1 MQALAFGLWVLLL
14 SAAAAVAAEPLAKG
28 IQDNSFLIEEAYN
41 QEAGHVQ
48 HITNLRR
55 QDGQWQF
62 SFSQE
67 WPIFSQTHQFS
78 YSVPYNFGGSSRGV
92 GDVTLNYRYQAQTET
107 ATRPAIA
114 PRIGLVLP
122 AANQIEASGPLEA
135 REKSYGYELLL
146 PVSKIV
152 SDRVTLNGN
161 AGLRSFFDVA
171 GHQPTTYRLGGS
183 AIYAVT
189 RDFNLLVEAVAD
201 WVESVN
207 PQNRLEREFEFTLL
221 PGFRQAFN
229 FGDDAQLVVGAGV
242 PILFSNGS
250 ADVGAFFYLSFE
262 HKF

>member
-1 MQALAFGLWVLLL
+1 MHALVFGFWVLLI

-48 HITNLRR
+48 HIINLRR

-78 YSVPYNFGGSSRGV
+78 YSVPYNFGGGSRGV
-92 GDVTLNYRYQAQTET
+92 GDVTLNYRYQLQTET
-107 ATRPAIA
+107 DTRPAIA
-114 PRIGLVLP
+114 PRIALVLP
-122 AANQIEASGPLEA
+122 SANQIEANGPIEP

-161 AGLRSFFDVA
+161 VGLRSFFDVA
-171 GHQPTTYRLGGS
+171 GQQPTTYRLGGS

-189 RDFNLLVEAVAD
+189 RDFNLLIEGVAD

-229 FGDDAQLVVGAGV
+229 FADDAQLVVGAGV
-242 PILFSNGS
+242 PIVFSNGS